1 MCTLERRWDSWMHD
15 HVYLHQQVH
24 CFWFAGV
31 WQELQKHED
40 KSVQSMNG
48 LLGHFFAHR
57 NRPGDHG
64 YGWGAGSLVLG
75 TLTQQSCDC
84 FALDAYWGLTS
95 RQVDQMLLLS
105 IHFNSCFQ
113 KHVFFSRNIW
123 SPFGHYSMT
132 TFAYMYVY
140 IYRIWVDTDREKLE
154 NNHEQRECQAN
165 THYSWKEC
173 YFIHCLAP
181 RFAKCTECTEAWR

>member
-1 MCTLERRWDSWMHD
+1 MVQWKGCSVSCPPSGAESEPSLGIPWYVHLGALERRWDSWMHD

-31 WQELQKHED
+31 WQELQKHD
-40 KSVQSMNG
+40 KSVQSMKG

-84 FALDAYWGLTS
+84 FALAEFIEVLHRDRSTKCCFS
-95 RQVDQMLLLS
+95 QFIS
-105 IHFNSCFQ
+105 IHFFKNMF
-113 KHVFFSRNIW
+113 FFSRNIW

-140 IYRIWVDTDREKLE
+140 T
-154 NNHEQRECQAN
+154 
-165 THYSWKEC
+165 
-173 YFIHCLAP
+173 
-181 RFAKCTECTEAWR
+181 